1 MTIEWFPGHMLTARK
16 QAAEALRKN
25 DVVIEVLDA
34 RVPFSSCN
42 PLVETL
48 RRETQ
53 RPALKILNKSDLAD
67 PVRTQQWLQFYNQ
80 QQGVR
85 ALAISC
91 KKPHD
96 AKRIPDEA
104 QKLAP
109 GRASAA
115 KPLRMMI
122 LGIPNVGKS
131 TLMNALLGRHV
142 AKVGD
147 EPAITKKHQ
156 VHELG
161 KFMWLTDT
169 AGMLWPAIEQ
179 VAALKLAITH
189 SIGRNAYEES
199 VAAVELAGYLLQHY
213 PDLLQKRFGDVPE
226 PPNASGPV
234 ASSHP
239 PDASAL
245 PEAHA
250 IIDWIARKRGLVVKG
265 GAPDF
270 EKAALVLLH
279 EFRSGTLGRISLE
292 VPSDV
297 GQRAPLARH

>member
-1 MTIEWFPGHMLTARK
+1 VVERMTIEWFPGHMLTARR

-34 RVPFSSCN
+34 RVPYSSCN

-67 PVRTQQWLQFYNQ
+67 PVRTQQWLQFYNGKP
-80 QQGVR
+80 GVR
-85 ALAISC
+85 ALSISC

-96 AKRIPDEA
+96 AKRIPEEA
-104 QKLAP
+104 LKLAP

-147 EPAITKKHQ
+147 EPAITKKPQ

-161 KFMWLTDT
+161 KFIWLTDT

-179 VAALKLAITH
+179 VAALKLSITH
-189 SIGRNAYEES
+189 SIGRNAYEET
-199 VAAVELAGYLLQHY
+199 VAASELAGYLLANY
-213 PDLLQKRFGDVPE
+213 PELLQKRFGELEEAAD
-226 PPNASGPV
+226 
-234 ASSHP
+234 
-239 PDASAL
+239 
-245 PEAHA
+245 AHA
-250 IIDWIARKRGLVVKG
+250 VISRVARKRGLVVKG
-265 GAPDF
+265 GALDL
-270 EKAALVLLH
+270 EKAALALLH
-279 EFRSGTLGRISLE
+279 EFRNGTLGRVSLE
-292 VPSDV
+292 VPADLAE
-297 GQRAPLARH
+297 RAPLVRG

>member
-34 RVPFSSCN
+34 RVPYSSCN
-42 PLVETL
+42 PLVEAL
-48 RRETQ
+48 RRDAQ
-53 RPALKILNKSDLAD
+53 RPALKVLNKADLAD
-67 PVRTQQWLQFYNQ
+67 PVLTQHWLHFYNQ
-80 QQGVR
+80 QPDVR
-85 ALAISC
+85 AVAISC

-96 AKRIPDEA
+96 AKRIPEEA
-104 QKLAP
+104 LKLAP

-147 EPAITKKHQ
+147 EPAITKKPQ
-156 VHELG
+156 LHELG
-161 KFMWLTDT
+161 KLMWLTDT

-189 SIGRNAYEES
+189 SIGRNAYEET
-199 VAAVELAGYLLQHY
+199 VAASELATYLLAHY
-213 PDLLQKRFGDVPE
+213 PELLQKRFGE
-226 PPNASGPV
+226 LPPAT
-234 ASSHP
+234 
-239 PDASAL
+239 DAHGVVSA
-245 PEAHA
+245 
-250 IIDWIARKRGLVVKG
+250 IARKRGLVIKG
-265 GAPDF
+265 GALDL
-270 EKAALVLLH
+270 EKAALVLLQ
-279 EFRSGTLGRISLE
+279 EFRNGTLGRISLE
-292 VPSDV
+292 APAEVPE
-297 GQRAPLARH
+297 RAPLARH

>member
-1 MTIEWFPGHMLTARK
+1 MTIEWFPGHMLTARR
-16 QAAEALRKN
+16 QAAEALRNN

-34 RVPFSSCN
+34 RVPYSSCN

-48 RRETQ
+48 RREAQ

-67 PVRTQQWLQFYNQ
+67 PIRTQQWLQFYNHQ
-80 QQGVR
+80 PGVR

-104 QKLAP
+104 RKLAP
-109 GRASAA
+109 GRASAS

-131 TLMNALLGRHV
+131 TLMNALLQRHV

-147 EPAITKKHQ
+147 EPAITKKPQ

-189 SIGRNAYEES
+189 SIGRNAYEET
-199 VAAVELAGYLLQHY
+199 VAASDLAAYLLANY
-213 PDLLQKRFGDVPE
+213 RELLQKRFGE
-226 PPNASGPV
+226 LPPAV
-234 ASSHP
+234 
-239 PDASAL
+239 DAHGVFSV
-245 PEAHA
+245 
-250 IIDWIARKRGLVVKG
+250 IARKRGLIVKG
-265 GAPDF
+265 GAPDL
-270 EKAALVLLH
+270 EKSALVLLH
-279 EFRSGTLGRISLE
+279 EFRNGTLGRISLE
-292 VPSDV
+292 APAEVAE
-297 GQRAPLARH
+297 RAPLVRR

>member
-34 RVPFSSCN
+34 RVPYSSCN

-48 RRETQ
+48 RRDAQ

-67 PVRTQQWLQFYNQ
+67 PVRTQQWLQFYNNQ
-80 QQGVR
+80 PGVR

-96 AKRIPDEA
+96 AKRIPGEA
-104 QKLAP
+104 LKLAP
-109 GRASAA
+109 ARASAS

-131 TLMNALLGRHV
+131 TLMNALLGRHI

-147 EPAITKKHQ
+147 EPAVTKKPQ

-161 KFMWLTDT
+161 NFMWLTDT

-179 VAALKLAITH
+179 VAALKLAISH
-189 SIGRNAYEES
+189 SIGRNAYEEI
-199 VAAVELAGYLLQHY
+199 VAASELAAYLLANY
-213 PDLLQKRFGDVPE
+213 PELLQKRFGE
-226 PPNASGPV
+226 LPPA
-234 ASSHP
+234 A
-239 PDASAL
+239 D
-245 PEAHA
+245 AHA
-250 IIDWIARKRGLVVKG
+250 VISAIARKRGFLVKG
-265 GAPDF
+265 GDLDL
-270 EKAALVLLH
+270 EKSALILLH
-279 EFRSGTLGRISLE
+279 EFRNGTLGRISLE
-292 VPSDV
+292 VPADV
-297 GQRAPLARH
+297 PGRAPLVRR

>member
-1 MTIEWFPGHMLTARK
+1 MTIEWFPGHMLTARR

-25 DVVIEVLDA
+25 DLVIEVLDA
-34 RVPFSSCN
+34 RVPYSSCN
-42 PLVETL
+42 PLVEAL
-48 RRETQ
+48 RLEAQ

-80 QQGVR
+80 QPGVH

-104 QKLAP
+104 RKLAA
-109 GRASAA
+109 GRGSAA

-147 EPAITKKHQ
+147 EPAITKKPQ

-179 VAALKLAITH
+179 VAALKLAISH

-199 VAAVELAGYLLQHY
+199 VAASELAAYLLANY
-213 PDLLQKRFGDVPE
+213 PELLQKRFGE
-226 PPNASGPV
+226 LPPA
-234 ASSHP
+234 A
-239 PDASAL
+239 D
-245 PEAHA
+245 AHA
-250 IIDWIARKRGLVVKG
+250 VISWIARQRGLVVKG
-265 GAPDF
+265 GALDL

-279 EFRSGTLGRISLE
+279 EFRNGTLGRISLE
-292 VPSDV
+292 VPAEV
-297 GQRAPLARH
+297 LQRAPLVRR